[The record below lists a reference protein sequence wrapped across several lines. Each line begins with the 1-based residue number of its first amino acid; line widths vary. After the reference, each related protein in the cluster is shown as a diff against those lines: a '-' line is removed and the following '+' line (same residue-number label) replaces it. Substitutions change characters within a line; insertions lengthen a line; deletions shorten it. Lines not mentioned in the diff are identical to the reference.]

1 MRRTAMGL
9 MGPGLMRPIFRFLHF
24 PLGFFTLGDPWSPKI
39 DTANGSRKRNTN
51 CKAMRKIVVNMNV
64 CVSPQ
69 GACQHTAVVHV
80 VPYDDAAVCIPRYLC
95 RLFCM
100 NALTN
105 FAYMQTGRTRAPG
118 CTHGLI
124 QNLRHQKDLQM
135 IYRLA
140 WLILVWSQCFG
151 KTVRKCHGGFGP
163 AALCSLPPSFSVPRS
178 QPKTLALDPEIS
190 RATEPRQ
197 SQIWRFYMFDFF

>member
-1 MRRTAMGL
+1 
-9 MGPGLMRPIFRFLHF
+9 
-24 PLGFFTLGDPWSPKI
+24 
-39 DTANGSRKRNTN
+39 
-51 CKAMRKIVVNMNV
+51 MNV
-64 CVSPQ
+64 CVSTQ
-69 GACQHTAVVHV
+69 GAYQHTAVVHV
-80 VPYDDAAVCIPRYLC
+80 VPYCDAVCIPRYLC

-105 FAYMQTGRTRAPG
+105 FAYMQTGWTHAPG

-135 IYRLA
+135 IYKWSTDWLGLSWDPNALA
-140 WLILVWSQCFG
+140 KHG

-178 QPKTLALDPEIS
+178 RPKTLALDPEQ
-190 RATEPRQ
+190 Q
-197 SQIWRFYMFDFF
+197 SQGKAKYQGL